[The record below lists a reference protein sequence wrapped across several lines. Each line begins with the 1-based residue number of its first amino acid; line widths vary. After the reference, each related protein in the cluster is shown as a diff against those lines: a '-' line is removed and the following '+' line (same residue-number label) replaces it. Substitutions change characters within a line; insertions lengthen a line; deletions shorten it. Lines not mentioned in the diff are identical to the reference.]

1 MLLLIDNY
9 DSFTWNLVH
18 YLGELGADVVVRRND
33 ALQVQDALA
42 MGAQAI
48 VLSPGPCDPA
58 QAGICI
64 PLTKAAAEQGMP
76 LLGVC
81 LGHQTIGEAFG
92 GKVVRCHEI
101 VHGKMGLI
109 HHEGKGMFRGLPSP
123 FQATR
128 YHSLIVERETLPDC
142 LEVTAWLEDGTIMG
156 LRHKTKP
163 IEGVQFH
170 PESIASEHG
179 HRMLQNFLEDGGVKV
194 TAKVPA

>member
-18 YLGELGADVVVRRND
+18 YLGELGAEVKVVRND

-42 MGAQAI
+42 MAPEAI

-58 QAGICI
+58 QAGICL
-64 PLTKAAAEQGMP
+64 PLTRAASEAGVP

-92 GKVVRCHEI
+92 GRVIRCHEI
-101 VHGKMGLI
+101 VHGKMGTM
-109 HHEGKGMFRGLPSP
+109 HHSGKGMFRGLPSP

-128 YHSLIVERETLPDC
+128 YHSLAVDRDSLPEC
-142 LEVTAWLEDGTIMG
+142 LEITAWVEDGTIMG
-156 LRHKTKP
+156 LRHRDLP

-179 HRMLQNFLEDGGVKV
+179 HQLLGNFLEAAGVPL
-194 TAKVPA
+194 AVPA